1 VFSAPARAWWAAT
14 AIAAAIVELC
24 LSSAAPLTRPV
35 VGMLGL
41 IAVVVGVIVL
51 CGAGD
56 EPAPILDPVPEPVP
70 EPEPPPPLNEVI
82 R

>member
-1 VFSAPARAWWAAT
+1 LAAPG
-14 AIAAAIVELC
+14 IAAAVLEL
-24 LSSAAPLTRPV
+24 SVPPAPPARLV
-35 VGMLGL
+35 AGM
-41 IAVVVGVIVL
+41 IAVVAGAIVL

>member
-1 VFSAPARAWWAAT
+1 VFSAPARAWWAAA
-14 AIAAAIVELC
+14 AIAAA
-24 LSSAAPLTRPV
+24 
-35 VGMLGL
+35 
-41 IAVVVGVIVL
+41 VIQL

-70 EPEPPPPLNEVI
+70 EPEPPPPLNEVT